1 MKPVPKATASVYF
14 TVDTNMEEAIIT
26 YVLEAHRLIHDPQ
39 KTVFREKWL
48 KDIITTKN
56 IMMDEVTF

>member
-14 TVDTNMEEAIIT
+14 RIDTNSEEAVIT

-39 KTVFREKWL
+39 KNSFQREMAEGYHY
-48 KDIITTKN
+48 N
-56 IMMDEVTF
+56 